1 MLKTSCDNVNVQSG
15 STPFSMAR
23 RETFTYQYRKNKI
36 KLLQSVHAVETEDE
50 TEKNGVRQVIRLYYK
65 LKDISRETRLKYQ

>member
-1 MLKTSCDNVNVQSG
+1 
-15 STPFSMAR
+15 MAR

-65 LKDISRETRLKYQ
+65 LKDISRETRLK